1 MAPSPSRDGLHVIF
15 SIFLGLMVAA
25 FVGIGV
31 YTFYEP
37 PGEDPRM
44 EVLQERE
51 NDIRIGSRGA
61 ELPPEAEAELREIQQ
76 ERNVVWEEQRR
87 ARSVWARNTSIILI
101 LLATVA
107 MAISL
112 VRADQLPVIS
122 NGLLLGGVFTML
134 YGVGWIIASDNAT
147 SRFVVI
153 TIALAVTIGLGYVR
167 FVKRRDG
174 GAASVRPTE
183 STDVSDLEGRVAA
196 LEVRL
201 NDAARALED
210 RR

>member
-1 MAPSPSRDGLHVIF
+1 MANSPSREGLQVIF

-37 PGEDPRM
+37 PGDDPRM
-44 EVLQERE
+44 EALQERE

-87 ARSVWARNTSIILI
+87 TRSAWARNTSIILI
-101 LLATVA
+101 LLATGA
-107 MAISL
+107 MAFSL
-112 VRADQLPVIS
+112 VRADQLLVIS

-167 FVKRRDG
+167 FVRRRESAPTLDRSDL
-174 GAASVRPTE
+174 GA
-183 STDVSDLEGRVAA
+183 DVSGLEARVAA
-196 LEVRL
+196 LESRL
-201 NDAARALED
+201 ADAAKALED